1 MGITEAGTT
10 IDLDWTLR
18 WDELVEASR
27 RQAIAKAEE
36 EAPNL
41 PPSTVVTIE
50 WIDGAISR
58 RPSEPTT
65 YGLRG
70 GAYEDPVARHALR
83 STDGEGDDV
92 GDVLRGMPMSAVAVF
107 LARVLAGVGELGR
120 DGAGFDDRHADAG
133 SRRRPSSRGR

>member
-50 WIDGAISR
+50 WIDRSDLQ
-58 RPSEPTT
+58 TT
-65 YGLRG
+65 
-70 GAYEDPVARHALR
+70 
-83 STDGEGDDV
+83 
-92 GDVLRGMPMSAVAVF
+92 
-107 LARVLAGVGELGR
+107 
-120 DGAGFDDRHADAG
+120 
-133 SRRRPSSRGR
+133 